1 MENVTA
7 AQVKDAL
14 ERVIASFQTV
24 LYEDDEQFL
33 ENMKT
38 KNLEGDDIRRYQHWE
53 WTQGVGLY
61 GFWRLFE
68 ATKKPEYLDILKR
81 FYEKQMEI
89 GLPGKNIN
97 TVTPLLAMSY
107 YAEYTKNEEYLA
119 ICDEWAESIM
129 HDFVRT
135 EEGGFQHKTS
145 DSMNNGELWDDTLF
159 MTVLFLANM
168 GRIRGKKEYIEEA
181 QYQFLLHVKYLTDKK
196 TGMWF
201 HGWTFEGHHNF
212 AEALWGRG
220 NCWITMAIP
229 ELLDRIECPA
239 AIRRFL
245 EESERAQVNA
255 LVRFQDESG
264 MWHTLV
270 DDPTSYVEASA
281 TCGFAYG
288 ILRAVALDIVDKSCA
303 DAAMKALAPILK
315 CVNKEG
321 KVEQVSYGTPMG
333 RESKDFYK
341 QIELIP
347 MPYGQALAILFFME
361 ALKLCK

>member
-81 FYEKQMEI
+81 FYEKQMEV

-107 YAEYTKNEEYLA
+107 FAEYTKNDEYLA

-129 HDFVRT
+129 HDFLRT
-135 EEGGFQHKTS
+135 EEGGLQHKTS
-145 DSMNNGELWDDTLF
+145 DTLNNGDLWDDTLF

-168 GRIRGKKEYIEEA
+168 GRIRGNKEYIE
-181 QYQFLLHVKYLTDKK
+181 
-196 TGMWF
+196 
-201 HGWTFEGHHNF
+201 
-212 AEALWGRG
+212 
-220 NCWITMAIP
+220 
-229 ELLDRIECPA
+229 
-239 AIRRFL
+239 
-245 EESERAQVNA
+245 
-255 LVRFQDESG
+255 
-264 MWHTLV
+264 
-270 DDPTSYVEASA
+270 
-281 TCGFAYG
+281 
-288 ILRAVALDIVDKSCA
+288 
-303 DAAMKALAPILK
+303 
-315 CVNKEG
+315 
-321 KVEQVSYGTPMG
+321 
-333 RESKDFYK
+333 
-341 QIELIP
+341 
-347 MPYGQALAILFFME
+347 
-361 ALKLCK
+361 

>member
-81 FYEKQMEI
+81 FYEKQMEV

-107 YAEYTKNEEYLA
+107 FAEYTKNDEYLA

-129 HDFVRT
+129 HDFLRT
-135 EEGGFQHKTS
+135 EEGGLQHKTS
-145 DSMNNGELWDDTLF
+145 DTLNNGELWDDTLF

-181 QYQFLLHVKYLTDKK
+181 QYQFILHVKYLTDKK

-201 HGWTFEGHHNF
+201 HGWTFDGHHNF

-229 ELLDRIECPA
+229 EFLDMVECPTA
-239 AIRRFL
+239 VRRIL

-255 LVRFQDESG
+255 LMRFQDESG
-264 MWHTLV
+264 M
-270 DDPTSYVEASA
+270 
-281 TCGFAYG
+281 
-288 ILRAVALDIVDKSCA
+288 
-303 DAAMKALAPILK
+303 
-315 CVNKEG
+315 
-321 KVEQVSYGTPMG
+321 
-333 RESKDFYK
+333 
-341 QIELIP
+341 
-347 MPYGQALAILFFME
+347 
-361 ALKLCK
+361 